1 MNNNKPILLDLQK
14 IAEQARE
21 LTVQDGYHA
30 PTFIVE
36 GKSGQAV
43 VGTNGFP
50 TEDKHK
56 QLYLLGEQIAAE
68 ENMGRLERVVLV
80 SEAWVSIAE
89 SPNDNPSVEEVEQT
103 MNCLPSQDP
112 DRVEV
117 LTVASFS
124 PPSGKST
131 VIIYEMKR
139 DINNNLTDVEAW
151 DESKDTSTMN
161 AQSPLLE
168 SFAAGFENEYWE
180 RVAKLN

>member
-1 MNNNKPILLDLQK
+1 MNDKPTLLDLQE

-21 LTVQDGYHA
+21 LMVRDGYHM

-36 GKSGQAV
+36 GNSARAV
-43 VGTNGFP
+43 IGANGFP

-56 QLYLLGEQIAAE
+56 QLYRLGEQIAAE

-80 SEAWVSIAE
+80 SEGWVSMAE
-89 SPNDNPSVEEVEQT
+89 SPSDNPSVEEVEQT
-103 MNCLPSQDP
+103 MDCLPSQDP

-131 VIIYEMKR
+131 VMIYEMKR
-139 DINNNLTDVEAW
+139 DINNNLTDIEAW
-151 DESKDTSTMN
+151 GENNDTSTML

-180 RVAKLN
+180 QAAKLN